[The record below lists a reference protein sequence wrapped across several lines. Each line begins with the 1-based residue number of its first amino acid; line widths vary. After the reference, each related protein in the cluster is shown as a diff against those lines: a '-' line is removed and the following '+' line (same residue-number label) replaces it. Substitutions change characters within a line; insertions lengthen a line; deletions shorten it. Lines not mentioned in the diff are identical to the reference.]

1 MSGQLYTVDKCE
13 IYDVYYY
20 VFCSVNDKKF
30 LGHIRACLYTNTWHC
45 DENYTHKINMEVL
58 NCNAHQKTVR

>member
-20 VFCSVNDKKF
+20 VFCSVNDKNF

-45 DENYTHKINMEVL
+45 DEN
-58 NCNAHQKTVR
+58 